1 MGIRIPLDPLP
12 SVDSA
17 GLRTAGPALVD
28 VPDLGGA
35 VAQAGQLAGRA
46 MQDVAGAAQRVEA
59 QADALRV
66 TQSLTELE
74 RRTTNALQGETLG
87 KIDAA
92 FEGAQRKSGFL
103 ELRGTKA
110 HESSSETLE
119 KLQQDVD
126 ELANELLPRQRQAF
140 LQRAEAMREDAR
152 RRVEGH
158 VAQEFQRAK
167 ADALKAA
174 QSEALRAVGN
184 EPGGMGWRL
193 KAGMVE
199 ESIRALAS
207 SPEAADAAVKE
218 WEGQMAIAQI
228 SAYLTDGNVKQAEQ
242 TYEDTRF
249 LLGDK
254 RDDVAAV
261 IARAKKGH
269 EKQTQNAEAT
279 AEVAKWVAE
288 ATPPGGYVDAAK
300 VLQRLQGSKP
310 DDPRREA
317 LEQEVRQ
324 QLQVENARRTADVKR
339 HQDVALRADLDG
351 QQVPGATYAF
361 LREFDPDF
369 LRGLKNERE
378 VRWRRWQAEKD
389 GTAADR
395 AAARRKQAED
405 DEFLKLKWAALTPE
419 EQAATTPE
427 SFAKVLAVT
436 EPDFSPSRN
445 GYAAAGKVK
454 AETAAKA
461 GKAELAGERGYVAEA
476 EREVMAQVTVKGK
489 VNANVAKRGDPRTTI
504 SGRAAEQYRSKR
516 AALGREPT
524 PDEVQQWLGELKMQ
538 VTLDTG
544 LFSSE
549 KVPAVLAPGFMPG
562 GFGAPKPEAPP
573 KQKTPRQLAQEWL
586 DANPNHP
593 KAAALRAKLG
603 AMK

>member
-1 MGIRIPLDPLP
+1 MAGRIPQVQQEVAP
-12 SVDSA
+12 
-17 GLRTAGPALVD
+17 AGPRVSTPTLGNEADASRGVLAIGQAAAQGAALAERLQAEADTVRITESLVD
-28 VPDLGGA
+28 
-35 VAQAGQLAGRA
+35 
-46 MQDVAGAAQRVEA
+46 
-59 QADALRV
+59 
-66 TQSLTELE
+66 LE
-74 RRTTNALQGETLG
+74 RRSNERLLG
-87 KIDAA
+87 KTLEPIDAA
-92 FEGAQRKSGFL
+92 FEGKQRIEGFL
-103 ELRGTKA
+103 QVQGTRALEASAETRKGLD
-110 HESSSETLE
+110 EDLQEVSE
-119 KLQQDVD
+119 K
-126 ELANELLPRQRQAF
+126 LLPRQRKLF
-140 LQRAEAMREDAR
+140 LEKALQLRASTDRRIEEHVVRES
-152 RRVEGH
+152 E
-158 VAQEFQRAK
+158 RAK
-167 ADALKAA
+167 VETLKAA
-174 QSEALRAVGN
+174 QSETLRAIASDPRGKD
-184 EPGGMGWRL
+184 WRL
-193 KAGMVE
+193 RSAMVE
-199 ESIRALAS
+199 ESIRALHPDSA
-207 SPEAADAAVKE
+207 EAAVAEWRQQAAVTE
-218 WEGQMAIAQI
+218 VEA
-228 SAYLTDGNVKQAEQ
+228 
-242 TYEDTRF
+242 
-249 LLGDK
+249 LLGDGATK
-254 RDDVAAV
+254 AASNALTDNRPWLGTKYDDLK
-261 IARAKKGH
+261 ARVDRAQAGDTK
-269 EKQTQNAEAT
+269 TLQNAEAT

-300 VLQRLQGSKP
+300 VLQRLQSSKP

-324 QLQVENARRTADVKR
+324 QLQVEHGRRTADVKR

-361 LREFDPDF
+361 LHEFDPGF

-389 GTAADR
+389 GTEADR

-405 DEFLKLKWAALTPE
+405 DEFLKLKWASLSPE

-427 SFAKVLAVT
+427 VFAIVLAVT

-461 GKAELAGERGYVAEA
+461 GKAELANERAYIAEA

-489 VNANVAKRGDPRTTI
+489 VNADVAKRGDPRTTI

-524 PDEVQQWLGELKMQ
+524 PEEVQQWLGELKVQ
-538 VTLDTG
+538 VAIDAG
-544 LFSSE
+544 PFSSK
-549 KVPAVLAPGFMPG
+549 KVPAVLDPGFMPG

-593 KAAALRAKLG
+593 KAAAVRAKLG

>member
-1 MGIRIPLDPLP
+1 MAGRIPQVQQEVAP
-12 SVDSA
+12 SGPRVSAPTLGNEADASQGVQALGQAAAQGA
-17 GLRTAGPALVD
+17 GLIERLQAEADTVRVTESLVD
-28 VPDLGGA
+28 
-35 VAQAGQLAGRA
+35 
-46 MQDVAGAAQRVEA
+46 
-59 QADALRV
+59 
-66 TQSLTELE
+66 LE
-74 RRTTNALQGETLG
+74 RRTNERLLG
-87 KIDAA
+87 KTLEPIDAA
-92 FEGAQRKSGFL
+92 FEGRQRIDGFL
-103 ELRGTKA
+103 QVQGTRALEASAEARKGLD
-110 HESSSETLE
+110 EDLQEVSE
-119 KLQQDVD
+119 K
-126 ELANELLPRQRQAF
+126 LLPRQRKLF
-140 LQRAEAMREDAR
+140 LDRALQLRASTDRRIEEHVVRES
-152 RRVEGH
+152 E
-158 VAQEFQRAK
+158 RAK
-167 ADALKAA
+167 VETLKAA
-174 QSEALRAVGN
+174 QSETLRSIASDPLGKDWKLRAS
-184 EPGGMGWRL
+184 
-193 KAGMVE
+193 MVE
-199 ESIRALAS
+199 ESIRALQ
-207 SPEAADAAVKE
+207 PDTADAAVADWRQQVAVTE
-218 WEGQMAIAQI
+218 IQALLADGATTGA
-228 SAYLTDGNVKQAEQ
+228 ANALTDN
-242 TYEDTRF
+242 RPW
-249 LLGDK
+249 LGTK
-254 RDDVAAV
+254 YDDLKARVDR
-261 IARAKKGH
+261 ARAGDTK
-269 EKQTQNAEAT
+269 TMQNAEAT

-300 VLQRLQGSKP
+300 VLQRLQGSRP

-324 QLQVENARRTADVKR
+324 QLQVENGRRTADVKR

-389 GTAADR
+389 GSAADR

-405 DEFLKLKWAALTPE
+405 DEFLKLKWASLTPE

-427 SFAKVLAVT
+427 AFAKVLAVT

-489 VNANVAKRGDPRTTI
+489 VNANVLKRGDPRTTI

-524 PDEVQQWLGELKMQ
+524 PDEVQQWLGELKVQ
-538 VTLDTG
+538 VAIDAG
-544 LFSSE
+544 PFSSE

-593 KAAALRAKLG
+593 KAAAVRAKLG
-603 AMK
+603 AMQ